1 VGLKERQAK
10 KYKSIEE
17 KLIPDWKNMLGEEK
31 ITASIAYNLS
41 QLKAEELAF
50 YELV

>member
-1 VGLKERQAK
+1 MSKRQLG

-41 QLKAEELAF
+41 QLKAEEQIAF